1 MLWRHDGMCNTPLQP
16 LIIRHIDSF
25 IVGKS
30 GIVWK
35 HMARSIWRPPAQ
47 LRFIVG
53 ISQIILLLLYVCSCI
68 SALGQKTII
77 YLHWF
82 GDIRWACP
90 MHHHHEEVWVHA
102 DGVKFPRTK
111 PLHVSKSHVIC
122 FFFVLV
128 KATSLVQHCLRPIC
142 HVFLCHLSRH
152 EVFVSFLVKWIVWS
166 ISFLT
171 STWRNTRP
179 NHPLRLARVRTFLTA
194 YRRAPTY
201 KCEVSNR
208 SAPSD
213 SSWQ

>member
-1 MLWRHDGMCNTPLQP
+1 M
-16 LIIRHIDSF
+16 
-25 IVGKS
+25 
-30 GIVWK
+30 
-35 HMARSIWRPPAQ
+35 
-47 LRFIVG
+47 
-53 ISQIILLLLYVCSCI
+53 LLY
-68 SALGQKTII
+68 
-77 YLHWF
+77 F
-82 GDIRWACP
+82 GTGSKESSLIRRYSVSVSHAP
-90 MHHHHEEVWVHA
+90 PPRRGMVHA